1 MEKNYNFQ
9 VNLDGIISLLS
20 ENLYSNPGVYIREV
34 LQNAI
39 DAITAHKKVNDALEG
54 VVNFELYSNTLIIE
68 DNGIGLTLEDI
79 HTFLSVIGQSS
90 KRKNLGLSSN
100 DFIGRF
106 GIGLLSCFIVCD
118 EITLITK
125 SIYNDETYEW
135 KGKNDG
141 TYTIKKIDASLE
153 SGTRVYLKAKED
165 CEEFFDYGYVYD
177 TLKYYGKF
185 LPYKILLNSE
195 GRNKKINKYFAPWKK
210 DILSKEYWF
219 LVGKEEFK
227 ENFIDCIPIK
237 SSTGNLN
244 GVAYILSRSIS
255 ISSKIK
261 GKVYVKDMFV
271 SDNCEKLMPSWAFF
285 IKPLLNAEGIRLTA
299 SREDFFED
307 KALEKMREEISDCI
321 KNYFYKLAA
330 TDRKKL
336 VDIINVHYDS
346 LKLMAI
352 EEDEL
357 YSILINYLPFQTSLG
372 KKTLWSIYEE
382 FKYIKY
388 TLTVDEF
395 KQIEK
400 TAKAQNICIINGGY
414 VNDADLV
421 EKFNECIKLGV
432 VERVK
437 PEDITEEFE
446 GLNINEMNETFDLID
461 FADGVLRKEK
471 CSCSIKKFEPEE
483 IPVIYNISEEAKFLK
498 EIEETKEESFS
509 SSINLFG
516 EIASIFEEEIQEG
529 FASLCFNYNNFLVRR
544 LIECKD
550 NEVKK
555 AVIEILYV
563 QSLML
568 GNYPIKNMDNELFAN
583 GVNKLINLVLEE
595 K

>member
-34 LQNAI
+34 LQNAV
-39 DAITAHKKVNDALEG
+39 DAITAHKKVNDDLEG
-54 VVNFELYSNTLIIE
+54 VVNFELHSNTLIIE

-90 KRKNLGLSSN
+90 KRKNSELSSN

-125 SIYNDETYEW
+125 SIHSDETYEW

-141 TYTIKKIDASLE
+141 TYTIKKIDGSLE
-153 SGTRVYLKAKED
+153 AGTRVYLKAKED
-165 CEEFFDYGYVYD
+165 CEEFFHYDYVYD

-195 GRNKKINKYFAPWKK
+195 DKNKKVNKYFAPWKK
-210 DILSKEYWF
+210 DVLNKEYWL

-261 GKVYVKDMFV
+261 GKIYVKDMFV

-285 IKPLLNAEGIRLTA
+285 IKPLLNAEDIRLTA

-307 KALEKMREEISDCI
+307 KALEKMRDEISDCI

-330 TDRKKL
+330 TDQKKL

-357 YSILINYLPFQTSLG
+357 YSILINYLPFQTTLG

-446 GLNINEMNETFDLID
+446 GLSINEMNKTFDFID
-461 FADGVLRKEK
+461 FADGVLRREK

-483 IPVIYNISEEAKFLK
+483 IPAIYNISEEAKFLK
-498 EIEETKEESFS
+498 EIKETKEESFS

-516 EIASIFEEEIQEG
+516 EIASIFEEEIQES
-529 FASLCFNYNNFLVRR
+529 FASLCFNYNNFLVKR
-544 LIECKD
+544 LIGCNDK
-550 NEVKK
+550 EVKK

-568 GNYPIKNMDNELFAN
+568 GNHPIKNVDNELFTN
-583 GVNKLINLVLEE
+583 GVTKLINLVLEE

>member
-34 LQNAI
+34 LQNAV
-39 DAITAHKKVNDALEG
+39 DAITAHKKVDDTLEG

-90 KRKNLGLSSN
+90 KRKNSELNSN

-125 SIYNDETYEW
+125 SIHSDETYEW

-153 SGTRVYLKAKED
+153 AGTRVYLKAKED
-165 CEEFFDYGYVYD
+165 CEEFFDYDYVYD

-185 LPYKILLNSE
+185 LPYKILLN
-195 GRNKKINKYFAPWKK
+195 GDGKNKKINKYFAPWKK
-210 DILSKEYWF
+210 DILNKEYWL

-261 GKVYVKDMFV
+261 GKIYVKDMFV
-271 SDNCEKLMPSWAFF
+271 SDDCEKLMPSWAFF
-285 IKPLLNAEGIRLTA
+285 IKPLLNAEDIRLTA

-307 KALEKMREEISDCI
+307 KTLEKMRDEISDCI

-330 TDRKKL
+330 TDQKKL

-421 EKFNECIKLGV
+421 EKFNECIKLGT

-446 GLNINEMNETFDLID
+446 GLNINEMSKTFDFID
-461 FADGVLRKEK
+461 FADGVLRREK

-483 IPVIYNISEEAKFLK
+483 IPAIYNISEEAKFLK
-498 EIEETKEESFS
+498 EIEKTKEESFS

-516 EIASIFEEEIQEG
+516 EIASIFEDQIQES
-529 FASLCFNYNNFLVRR
+529 FASLCFNYNNFLVKR
-544 LIECKD
+544 LIGCKD
-550 NEVKK
+550 KEVKK

-568 GNYPIKNMDNELFAN
+568 GNHPIKNVDNNLFTN
-583 GVNKLINLVLEE
+583 GVNRLINLVLEE